1 MKHFAFDYAMYKK
14 KQRMMMM
21 MMMLMTERYW
31 RGKREKDYFTN
42 DRHIHV
48 IYNTALYILRQEK

>member
-1 MKHFAFDYAMYKK
+1 
-14 KQRMMMM
+14 MM